1 MDEDDERAIEL
12 SSIAAIYPE
21 LVTNPEKP
29 FTATLDLPVAPEKPL
44 KIYFQSSTQAGPPG
58 LLTPP
63 STATS
68 NSGDAVKVPGAVP
81 IKQTLNVDVHQLS
94 HLPPLK
100 IEITLPDGYP
110 AERPPVVNVR
120 SDPPWLPHGTLE
132 EIRSQC
138 AELWEECGRDQV
150 VYTFIDHVQ
159 QEAEQAFGV
168 ANNSDHQFELSSELK
183 LVLLD
188 YDMKRRREQFENET
202 FECGI
207 CLEPKKGRICHRLL
221 LCGHVFCVVCLQD
234 FYNSCITEGD
244 VDNVKCLDPGCG
256 KNMATVVSPGKRR
269 KIDLT
274 LNPSELLQI
283 PIEQE
288 LVQRYVRLKR
298 KKRLESDKNTIYCP
312 RQWCQGAAKSKRH
325 PKSDDPLHDAEI
337 TDDEAE
343 AETKPAKKKKQEPED
358 IPMSERLSVCE
369 DCNYAFCS
377 VCKKGWHGELAR
389 CNPRRQAELNA
400 EEQASLDY
408 MKRFSTP
415 CPTCNAPAQKT
426 FGCNHMICFKCK
438 THFCY
443 LCSSYLMPDNPYVH
457 FNDLKSTCYM
467 RLWELEGGDGAD
479 AGMGYAGG
487 NAAPPW
493 EAVLDD
499 SDSDSDSDDLDDEDF
514 EEFGGD
520 DVVAWDDS
528 SDDEEPAPDQRR
540 ANRPHIEI
548 VNFAGNGVNQRIEL
562 PDGARR
568 AGAPPPAPNP
578 PANRRGN
585 ERRRGNARA
594 QIARRN
600 PGRAHA
606 NERPQAVPVPG
617 PAVVNAVQPV
627 RDGHHRAM
635 PAAPDGPLP
644 AMADAGQNVVV
655 EADQVAA
662 APGQGN
668 NADAGL
674 QRFLRLAL
682 EDREDEWDSDEDEG
696 PPGPPAGPRAQNRR
710 RR

>member
-1 MDEDDERAIEL
+1 MDEDEERAIEL
-12 SSIAAIYPE
+12 SSIAAIFPE
-21 LVTNPEKP
+21 LVTDPSKP
-29 FTATLDLPVAPEKPL
+29 FTTTLDLPVAPEKPL

-58 LLTPP
+58 LPTPP

-68 NSGDAVKVPGAVP
+68 NSGDAAQTPSAPP
-81 IKQTLNVDVHQLS
+81 ITQALNVDVHQLS

-110 AERPPVVNVR
+110 AEKPPAVNVR
-120 SDPPWLPHGTLE
+120 SDPPWLPQETLE
-132 EIRSQC
+132 RIRSQC

-159 QEAEQAFGV
+159 QEAEKAFGV
-168 ANNSDHQFELSSELK
+168 ADNSDHRFELSSELK

-188 YDMKRRREQFENET
+188 YDMKRRRQQFENET

-221 LCGHVFCVVCLQD
+221 LCGHVFCVACLQD
-234 FYNSCITEGD
+234 FYNNCIKEGD

-256 KNMATVVSPGKRR
+256 KNVASEFSPGKRR
-269 KIDLT
+269 KIDQT

-283 PIEQE
+283 PIQQE
-288 LVQRYVRLKR
+288 LVQRFVRLKR

-325 PKSDDPLHDAEI
+325 PKSDDPLRDAEI
-337 TDDEAE
+337 SEDDPEI
-343 AETKPAKKKKQEPED
+343 ETKPTKKKKQVPED
-358 IPMSERLSVCE
+358 IPMSERLAVCE

-443 LCSSYLMPDNPYVH
+443 LCSSYLMPDNPYRH
-457 FNDLKSTCYM
+457 FNDFKSTCYM

-479 AGMGYAGG
+479 AGMGFAGG

-493 EAVLDD
+493 EAELNE
-499 SDSDSDSDDLDDEDF
+499 SDSDGEGDLGDEDF

-520 DVVAWDDS
+520 DIVAWDDD

-540 ANRPHIEI
+540 VNRPHVEI

-562 PDGARR
+562 PDRPR
-568 AGAPPPAPNP
+568 QAGAPPPAPNP

-585 ERRRGNARA
+585 GRRRGNARA
-594 QIARRN
+594 PVAPRN
-600 PGRAHA
+600 PAQARADEH
-606 NERPQAVPVPG
+606 PQAIPAPAPV
-617 PAVVNAVQPV
+617 VVNAAQPL
-627 RDGHHRAM
+627 REARHRAM
-635 PAAPDGPLP
+635 PAAPNVAPP
-644 AMADAGQNVVV
+644 AAADAAQNVDV
-655 EADQVAA
+655 ELGHVAA

-682 EDREDEWDSDEDEG
+682 EDREDEWDSDEDEAPAG
-696 PPGPPAGPRAQNRR
+696 PPPGPHVRNRR
-710 RR
+710 

>member
-21 LVTNPEKP
+21 LVTDPAKP

-63 STATS
+63 SSGTGDGKDVTRQPSSAPLTA
-68 NSGDAVKVPGAVP
+68 A
-81 IKQTLNVDVHQLS
+81 LNVDVHQLS

-110 AERPPVVNVR
+110 LEKPPVVR
-120 SDPPWLPHGTLE
+120 IHSEPPWLPQKTLE
-132 EIRSQC
+132 QIQKQS

-159 QEAEQAFGV
+159 LEAERAFGL
-168 ANNSDHQFELSSELK
+168 ADNSDDKFELSGELK
-183 LVLLD
+183 LILLD
-188 YDMKRRREQFENET
+188 YDMRRRREQFENET
-202 FECGI
+202 FDCGI

-221 LCGHVFCVVCLQD
+221 LCGHVFCVACLQD
-234 FYNSCITEGD
+234 FYNNCITEGD

-256 KNMATVVSPGKRR
+256 KNMMTGLSPRSKR
-269 KIDLT
+269 KVDQT

-298 KKRLESDKNTIYCP
+298 KKRLEADKNTIYCP

-325 PKSDDPLHDAEI
+325 PKSDDPLHEAEVS
-337 TDDEAE
+337 DDESDNE
-343 AETKPAKKKKQEPED
+343 QQPSKKQERDPEN
-358 IPMSERLSVCE
+358 IPMSERLAVCE

-389 CNPRRQAELNA
+389 CSPRRQAELNA
-400 EEQASLDY
+400 EEQASMDY

-415 CPTCNAPAQKT
+415 CPTCNAPAQKA

-443 LCSSYLMPDNPYVH
+443 LCSSYLMPDNPYMH
-457 FNDLKSTCYM
+457 FNDLKSICYM

-479 AGMGYAGG
+479 AGMGFAGG
-487 NAAPPW
+487 AGIAPW
-493 EAVLDD
+493 EVPDPEEA
-499 SDSDSDSDDLDDEDF
+499 DSDDESDMDDEDF
-514 EEFGGD
+514 RDFGGD
-520 DVVAWDDS
+520 DVVAWDDD

-540 ANRPHIEI
+540 QDRPHIEI
-548 VNFAGNGVNQRIEL
+548 VNFAGNGANRRIEL
-562 PDGARR
+562 PGGAQR
-568 AGAPPPAPNP
+568 APALPAAPNP
-578 PANRRGN
+578 PHG
-585 ERRRGNARA
+585 RRGNARQRGNA
-594 QIARRN
+594 RPQQARRDRAQGHPPQPPRNAAHPPEQPQN
-600 PGRAHA
+600 PPIQEVYQVVDGGPDFDDLDDAP
-606 NERPQAVPVPG
+606 EPDPV
-617 PAVVNAVQPV
+617 V
-627 RDGHHRAM
+627 
-635 PAAPDGPLP
+635 
-644 AMADAGQNVVV
+644 
-655 EADQVAA
+655 A

-682 EDREDEWDSDEDEG
+682 EDREDEWDSDEDDG
-696 PPGPPAGPRAQNRR
+696 PAEPPVGPRARNRR
-710 RR
+710 R